1 VVAVRTGKATRA
13 AALLRPDLDR
23 VTDPDER
30 QRSLALGAAAA
41 AAILAARADDGFFDV
56 VAYTFR
62 PPAPGTYASVPPA
75 GTSVVGTQLPLVTP
89 FVLRAADQFR
99 PHRPPSLSSD
109 AWRLEYDEV
118 RDLGRST
125 STVRSADQTHAA
137 LFWREQTQF
146 GWNRIARIA
155 AAERDQGL
163 AQTARAFALV
173 NIGLVD
179 ALIANF
185 EAKYHYNRWRPYT
198 AIREVDDGR
207 ADTGMDPSWEPL
219 NPTPGH
225 PEYNSAQ
232 GVLGGVAAYPLSQI
246 YGPRFDFTM
255 TTTTADPAG
264 STRSFHTF
272 TGAVVESAL
281 SRIWGGIHF
290 RSSTIPGGTQG
301 LRIGRFIY
309 ENALRPAATRHEPLR
324 NVPAGGSRP

>member
-1 VVAVRTGKATRA
+1 
-13 AALLRPDLDR
+13 
-23 VTDPDER
+23 
-30 QRSLALGAAAA
+30 
-41 AAILAARADDGFFDV
+41 
-56 VAYTFR
+56 
-62 PPAPGTYASVPPA
+62 
-75 GTSVVGTQLPLVTP
+75 
-89 FVLRAADQFR
+89 
-99 PHRPPSLSSD
+99 
-109 AWRLEYDEV
+109 
-118 RDLGRST
+118 
-125 STVRSADQTHAA
+125 VRSADQTHAA